1 LGINEQ
7 GNGMS
12 SRITLILFWLARWC
26 FARQHL
32 WDLSS
37 KLHPS
42 DVAAKRLWVMSH
54 QHFLDDGKIEA
65 LVNHLRAQNADR
77 LDLAEAI
84 EKEANY
90 FERNAARM
98 HYPKFRQQGLFVGSG
113 VIEAAC
119 KPSSAPGSNAQEC
132 FGPFAA
138 PMQSSLSAA
147 SATAVSSTTI
157 GSHAGDDCP
166 FQVARPTVSA
176 NVVVV
181 SFFLTLCNLL
191 VFLH

>member
-1 LGINEQ
+1 
-7 GNGMS
+7 MS

-42 DVAAKRLWVMSH
+42 DVAAKRRWVMSH
-54 QHFLDDGKIEA
+54 QHFLDDGKIEP
-65 LVNHLRAQNADR
+65 LVNHLRAQDADR

-98 HYPKFRQQGLFVGSG
+98 HYPKPSTGTVRGFRSDRSGLQN
-113 VIEAAC
+113 
-119 KPSSAPGSNAQEC
+119 PHRLPAQTLRNVLDRSRRQC
-132 FGPFAA
+132 G
-138 PMQSSLSAA
+138 
-147 SATAVSSTTI
+147 
-157 GSHAGDDCP
+157 HRCP
-166 FQVARPTVSA
+166 
-176 NVVVV
+176 
-181 SFFLTLCNLL
+181 LL
-191 VFLH
+191 PPQP

>member
-1 LGINEQ
+1 
-7 GNGMS
+7 MS

-42 DVAAKRLWVMSH
+42 DVAAKRRWVMSH

-113 VIEAAC
+113 VIEAGC
-119 KPSSAPGSNAQEC
+119 KT
-132 FGPFAA
+132 
-138 PMQSSLSAA
+138 L
-147 SATAVSSTTI
+147 I
-157 GSHAGDDCP
+157 GSRLKRSGMFWTVRGANAVIAVRCFRHSREFDDYWESRRGRLP
-166 FQVARPTVSA
+166 LPGRAPHRQR
-176 NVVVV
+176 
-181 SFFLTLCNLL
+181 
-191 VFLH
+191 